1 MGLNAGSVILAST
14 ESEREENNNRREL
27 RFNVDCAISGIRGF
41 ATLSMKSYRT
51 KFTVNR
57 LALNIAESGS
67 LREKQYIVES
77 SVINKKAFLSPKYAN
92 KTFLYGESN
101 SDQYLYSRVL

>member
-14 ESEREENNNRREL
+14 ELEREENNNRREL

-57 LALNIAESGS
+57 LALNMLG
-67 LREKQYIVES
+67 LVRFEKSNIS
-77 SVINKKAFLSPKYAN
+77 SNQA
-92 KTFLYGESN
+92 
-101 SDQYLYSRVL
+101 